1 MTRARVAGSDRIGAL
16 ALGALGLACILG
28 ASRLPS
34 IPGQPIGP
42 AVFPYVIGAA
52 LCLCA
57 ALILVGIG
65 AGDPDEAEEEPGLP
79 RLALLRLLGPPLVLV
94 AYYLLVE
101 RLGFLITGF
110 GVVLTIALL
119 LGGRLLLAVP
129 LAVAITAFVYSIFA
143 SLLRVPLPEGLLALP
158 W

>member
-1 MTRARVAGSDRIGAL
+1 MTRLRVTGQDGIGGL
-16 ALGALGLACILG
+16 VLGGLGIACIVG

-34 IPGQPIGP
+34 IPGQPVGP

-57 ALILVGIG
+57 VLILLGIG
-65 AGDPDEAEEEPGLP
+65 SGTQDEEEEVDDFRRPSLF
-79 RLALLRLLGPPLVLV
+79 RLVGPPVVLI

-110 GVVLTIALL
+110 GVILSIALL
-119 LGGRLLLAVP
+119 LGARPRFALP
-129 LAVAITAFVYSIFA
+129 LALVMAVAVYSIFA

>member
-1 MTRARVAGSDRIGAL
+1 MTGSDRIGGIVL
-16 ALGALGLACILG
+16 MALGAACIVG

-34 IPGQPIGP
+34 IPGQPVGP
-42 AVFPYVIGAA
+42 SVFPYVIGAA

-57 ALILVGIG
+57 VLILMGIG
-65 AGDPDEAEEEPGLP
+65 AGDHDEEEAVVETP
-79 RLALLRLLGPPLVLV
+79 RLHLFRLIGPPVILI

-101 RLGFLITGF
+101 RVGFLITGF
-110 GVVLTIALL
+110 GVILAIALL
-119 LGGRLLLAVP
+119 LGGRLRFALP
-129 LAVAITAFVYSIFA
+129 LAAVMTVAVYSIFA

>member
-1 MTRARVAGSDRIGAL
+1 MTGSDKIGGL
-16 ALGALGLACILG
+16 TLGGIGIACIVG

-34 IPGQPIGP
+34 IPGQPVGP

-57 ALILVGIG
+57 MLILLGIG
-65 AGDPDEAEEEPGLP
+65 AGEQEPEEEAGTSP
-79 RLALLRLLGPPLVLV
+79 RPSLVRLIGPPVVLI

-110 GVVLTIALL
+110 GVILSIALL
-119 LGGRLLLAVP
+119 LGARMRFALP
-129 LAVAITAFVYSIFA
+129 LAIIMTLAVYSIFA
-143 SLLRVPLPEGLLALP
+143 SLLRVPLPDGVLALP

>member
-1 MTRARVAGSDRIGAL
+1 MTGRRATTSDKFGGL
-16 ALGALGLACILG
+16 TLGGLGVACIVG

-57 ALILVGIG
+57 VLILLGIG
-65 AGDPDEAEEEPGLP
+65 APPRDAEEEEPNLP
-79 RLALLRLLGPPLVLV
+79 LLSLLRLIGPPAVLI

-101 RLGFLITGF
+101 RLGFLITGC
-110 GVVLTIALL
+110 GVILSIALL
-119 LGGRLLLAVP
+119 LGGRLRFALP
-129 LAVAITAFVYSIFA
+129 LALVMTVAVYSIFA